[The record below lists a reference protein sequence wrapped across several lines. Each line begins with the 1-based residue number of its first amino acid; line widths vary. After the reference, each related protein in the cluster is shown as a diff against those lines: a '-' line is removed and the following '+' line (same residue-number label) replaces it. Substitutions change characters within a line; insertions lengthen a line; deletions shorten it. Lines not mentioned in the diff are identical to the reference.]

1 MRQSLLTTAAIA
13 ITSVSAGALA
23 HPGHD
28 HGHWSSPALHAVFF
42 LALAALA
49 AGAGLWA
56 LRRSRRQ
63 RAQARAESNG
73 SD

>member
-13 ITSVSAGALA
+13 TASVSTSALA

-42 LALAALA
+42 LAVAVLT
-49 AGAGLWA
+49 AGAGIWA

-63 RAQARAESNG
+63 RAQARSESNRN
-73 SD
+73 D